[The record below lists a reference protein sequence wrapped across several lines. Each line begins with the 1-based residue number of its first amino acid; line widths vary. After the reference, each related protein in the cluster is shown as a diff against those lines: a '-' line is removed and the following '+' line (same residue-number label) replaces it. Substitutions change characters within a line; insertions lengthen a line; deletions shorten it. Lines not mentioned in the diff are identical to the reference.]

1 MAALRS
7 FAGMRMPRIALIH
20 AVSVAM
26 APVHEAFR
34 RMWPEAECVD
44 ILDTSLS
51 RDRERDGR
59 LTETMTGRF
68 LLLAKYA
75 EDNGAAGILFTCS
88 AFGEAIERAAALAR
102 VPVLK
107 PNEAMFEAAL
117 ASGKQLGMLATF
129 APSVAGMEAEFRD
142 IAGAARSSA
151 ALDSYCVAGAMGAL
165 QAGDGATHDRLLAE
179 AAPRFAECDA
189 VLLAHFS
196 TSRAAA
202 AVGAAIKCQVLT
214 APAAAFAKLKGMI
227 A

>member
-1 MAALRS
+1 L
-7 FAGMRMPRIALIH
+7 PRIALIH
-20 AVSVAM
+20 AVTVAM

-34 RMWPEAECVD
+34 QLWPEAECVD

-51 RDRERDGR
+51 RDRERDGE
-59 LTETMTGRF
+59 LTPAMIDRF

-88 AFGEAIERAAALAR
+88 AFGEAIEAATDRAK

-117 ASGKQLGMLATF
+117 AAGKRLGMLATF
-129 APSVAGMEAEFRD
+129 GPSVAGMEAEFRE
-142 IAGAARSSA
+142 IAGDKA
-151 ALDSYCVAGAMGAL
+151 ALSSFCVPSAMKAL
-165 QAGDGATHDRLLAE
+165 QAGDAAEHDQLLAI
-179 AAPRFAECDA
+179 AAPRFADHDA
-189 VLLAHFS
+189 LLLAHFS

-202 AVGAAIKCQVLT
+202 AVKAAVRCPVLT
-214 APAAAFAKLKGMI
+214 APGAAVTKLKGLI

>member
-1 MAALRS
+1 
-7 FAGMRMPRIALIH
+7 MPRIALIH
-20 AVSVAM
+20 AVTVAM

-34 RMWPEAECVD
+34 QLWPAAECVD

-51 RDRERDGR
+51 RDRERDGE
-59 LTETMTGRF
+59 LTSAMIDRF

-88 AFGEAIERAAALAR
+88 AFGEAIEAAADKAK

-117 ASGKQLGMLATF
+117 AAGKRLGMLATF
-129 APSVAGMEAEFRD
+129 GPSVAGMEAEFRE
-142 IAGAARSSA
+142 IAGDKA
-151 ALDSYCVAGAMGAL
+151 ALSSFCVPGAMKAL
-165 QAGDGATHDRLLAE
+165 QAGDAAEHDQLLAI
-179 AAPRFAECDA
+179 AAPRFADYDA
-189 VLLAHFS
+189 LLLAHFS

-202 AVGAAIKCQVLT
+202 AVKAAVRCPVLT
-214 APAAAFAKLKGMI
+214 APGAAVTKLKGLI

>member
-1 MAALRS
+1 MPAA
-7 FAGMRMPRIALIH
+7 PRIALIH
-20 AVSVAM
+20 AVAVAM
-26 APVHEAFR
+26 APVHDAFR

-59 LTETMTGRF
+59 LTETMVGRF
-68 LLLAKYA
+68 LLLARYA
-75 EDNGAAGILFTCS
+75 EDNGANGILFTCS
-88 AFGEAIERAAALAR
+88 AFGEAIEAAAARAA

-117 ASGKQLGMLATF
+117 AAGLRLGMLATF

-142 IAGAARSSA
+142 IAGAAGSPA
-151 ALDSYCVAGAMGAL
+151 TLDSHCVPGAMAAL

-179 AAPRFAECDA
+179 AAPRFADRDA

-196 TSRAAA
+196 TSRAAEAVA
-202 AVGAAIKCQVLT
+202 AVLKCPVLT
-214 APAAAFAKLKGMI
+214 APGAAVAALKKIVG
-227 A
+227 